1 METRVYFEFNLNLI
15 NLSVDRS
22 VAEIAAPTVSTQQAV
37 SNAVTKRRKLTTSAT
52 VLSGDNSVINNSF
65 KTSESIALS
74 PVQYTEHIR
83 NLLINAKYSSEL
95 VECILSNIQLLV
107 LR

>member
-1 METRVYFEFNLNLI
+1 METRIYFEFNLNLI

-22 VAEIAAPTVSTQQAV
+22 AAEIAVSTQQAV

-52 VLSGDNSVINNSF
+52 VLSGDNSAINNSF

-74 PVQYTEHIR
+74 PAQYTEHIR

-95 VECILSNIQLLV
+95 VECILSNILILV
-107 LR
+107 IRL

>member
-22 VAEIAAPTVSTQQAV
+22 VAEIAIPTVSTQQAV
-37 SNAVTKRRKLTTSAT
+37 SNAVTKRRKLTTIAT
-52 VLSGDNSVINNSF
+52 ILSGGDNGVINNSF
-65 KTSESIALS
+65 VALS
-74 PVQYTEHIR
+74 PAQYTEHIR

-95 VECILSNIQLLV
+95 VECILSNIQIFVLL
-107 LR
+107 L

>member
-22 VAEIAAPTVSTQQAV
+22 AAEIAAPTVSTQQAV

-65 KTSESIALS
+65 VALS
-74 PVQYTEHIR
+74 PAQYTEHIR

-95 VECILSNIQLLV
+95 VECILSNIQILVILL
-107 LR
+107 